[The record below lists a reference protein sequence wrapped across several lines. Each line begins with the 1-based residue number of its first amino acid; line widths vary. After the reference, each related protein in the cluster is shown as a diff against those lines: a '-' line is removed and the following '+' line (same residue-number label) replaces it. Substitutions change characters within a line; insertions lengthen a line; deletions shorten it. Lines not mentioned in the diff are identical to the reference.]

1 MTDEKMTQRQQTNT
15 MKQNVLTEI
24 SMMILCPWVSYLIA
38 EGLKLSGI
46 VAILTNGIFLSYYST
61 PNISPAAKKVLQLC
75 YETVAVSAEQLVFLF
90 LGIGLFAFNHPYGQ
104 MGWGLAITTVL
115 NLNFARF
122 LNIWIVT
129 SLVNCSRTETK
140 ISRKM
145 QWVMWLSGLR
155 GAMAYALAL
164 KCATDLAI
172 GPVILIDTLIY
183 SMITI
188 LGIGS
193 ILNPVL
199 TRLDVK
205 RKDSVVE
212 LDDLNDPEDKKKSCI
227 SSVKTKIRRFDNET
241 FAPLFIK

>member
-1 MTDEKMTQRQQTNT
+1 
-15 MKQNVLTEI
+15 
-24 SMMILCPWVSYLIA
+24 MILCPWVSYLIA

-46 VAILTNGIFLSYYST
+46 VSILTNGVFLSYYAT

-75 YETVAVSAEQLVFLF
+75 YETVAVGAEQLVFLF
-90 LGIGLFAFNHPYGQ
+90 LGIGLFAFNHPYAQ
-104 MGWGLAITTVL
+104 MGWGLVITTII
-115 NLNFARF
+115 NLNIARF
-122 LNIWIVT
+122 LNILIVT
-129 SLVNCSRTETK
+129 SLVNCQRTETK

-145 QWVMWLSGLR
+145 QFVMWLSGLR

-199 TRLDVK
+199 DRMGVKQTEEDSNNKPAPDTRPPNWCQ
-205 RKDSVVE
+205 R
-212 LDDLNDPEDKKKSCI
+212 I
-227 SSVKTKIRRFDNET
+227 KTRIRYFDNDT
-241 FAPLFIK
+241 FAPLFIKDIKNI